1 MADWLQRIA
10 SDSTVRPAKGGTELL
25 RDGLEK
31 YTDIAKYEDIN
42 IINSTPKMESIR
54 FTKKNLLWQ
63 HLNYIDESLAPLRDN
78 SFVKAVDS
86 FVYVSHWQYEKF
98 RYLFQVPTHNA
109 HVIKN
114 AIEPIEFIPKSKDGK
129 LKLIYAST
137 PFRGLDVLLDAF
149 ELLNRDDIELD
160 VYSSTLMYGSGYQA
174 AYADVYKDLFD
185 RAANMKNVNYHAYAE
200 NSVVRKAMQ
209 DAHILAYPSIFEETS
224 CLVMIE
230 AGAAGCDMV
239 TTNLGALLETGS
251 EYAKMIPIQSDK
263 ELLVVKYA
271 AALNEA
277 IDNYWLK
284 SNQEKLKE
292 QSDFYN
298 NNYSWEL
305 RALEWNRLFEQIS
318 TEYLDLPSSHH
329 PSIW

>member
-1 MADWLQRIA
+1 MADWLQRIVEDKA
-10 SDSTVRPAKGGTELL
+10 VKPAKGGSELL
-25 RDGLEK
+25 RDGLYK
-31 YTDIAKYEDIN
+31 HTKIAEYENIN
-42 IINSTPKMESIR
+42 LLLSTPNINNVR

-78 SFVKAVDS
+78 SFIKTIDS

-114 AIEPIEFIPKSKDGK
+114 AIEPIEFIQKSKEGK

-149 ELLNRDDIELD
+149 EILNRDDVELD

-174 AYADVYKDLFD
+174 AYANLYENLFN
-185 RAANMKNVNYHAYAE
+185 RAKSMKNVNYHAYAE
-200 NSVVRKAMQ
+200 NNVIRKAMQ

-251 EYAKMIPIQSDK
+251 EYAKMIPVQSDK
-263 ELLVVKYA
+263 EVLVVKYA
-271 AALNEA
+271 KALNEA
-277 IDNYWLK
+277 IDNYWDK
-284 SNQEKLKE
+284 GNQEKLKE

-298 NNYSWEL
+298 QNYSWEL
-305 RALEWNRLFEQIS
+305 RAKEWNSLFEQLS
-318 TEYLDLPSSHH
+318 LS
-329 PSIW
+329 